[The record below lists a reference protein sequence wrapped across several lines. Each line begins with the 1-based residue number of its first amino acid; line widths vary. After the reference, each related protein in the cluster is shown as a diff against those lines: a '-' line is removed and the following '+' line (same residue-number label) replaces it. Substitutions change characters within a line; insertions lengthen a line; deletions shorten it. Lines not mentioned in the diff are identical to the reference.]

1 MSNSVRMRTCSREL
15 CTLHL
20 NGMPMIQSFR
30 VSIPFRIESIVQA
43 ITHYIEGEDR
53 DTPLPLKRR
62 GFLGQLAQRRA

>member
-1 MSNSVRMRTCSREL
+1 MHTSMRIWTCSREL

-20 NGMPMIQSFR
+20 NGMPMIQSLR

-53 DTPLPLKRR
+53 DTPLPLKWR